1 LSGFAAAAANSLGT
15 SFKLINVLDPTL
27 AQDAA
32 TKNYVDTALNSSNV
46 LAIKNVFVE
55 TLVKLQQ

>member
-1 LSGFAAAAANSLGT
+1 LSGFAAAAAWTGT

-32 TKNYVDTALNSSNV
+32 TKNYVDTALNQ
-46 LAIKNVFVE
+46 AMI
-55 TLVKLQQ
+55 LQRKCICG

>member
-1 LSGFAAAAANSLGT
+1 VVLLQQNVDLGT

-32 TKNYVDTALNSSNV
+32 TKNYVDT
-46 LAIKNVFVE
+46 IK
-55 TLVKLQQ
+55 LK